1 MGQRAVAGQIDLA
14 HAAAPARGPRHP
26 AHRHAQGQ
34 RLSAAV
40 GGVVIAVVAAVVAAV
55 ALAIRLGRATV
66 SQNLGDGG
74 GWQGERAG
82 LRW

>member
-1 MGQRAVAGQIDLA
+1 MRVVALHHIAPQADAASHIQ
-14 HAAAPARGPRHP
+14 HA